1 MLEQEKTAQFT
12 ERHKEKLQE
21 AQKIIQENID
31 QKYYIIKRCFDEN
44 DLNDKTIIQNF
55 QQIAIELEEYFR
67 LSYEEPIF
75 HVSMIVEYII
85 KACKVRGFT
94 EGQIN
99 YAYTAF
105 SPPQY
110 LKYKRLLD
118 LSTSQSLS
126 SDRKRKED
134 STTRFNLFKK
144 KMKEA
149 YALVEDIGILE
160 RDDHQECW
168 ELSMDMVDLYEKK
181 LEEHN
186 IPITKS
192 KQQDVYES
200 GKDSTK
206 SKITYPP
213 TIPAKTQLVE
223 ALKRYWQA
231 WKKVTEIVEQEG
243 EEHFE
248 THEIM
253 VPEEETR
260 KIAEAFDTVSDL
272 LDPVLDKKWRMDH
285 LHWFKII
292 GVATEWFKHTGSTAS
307 KVQDFYGRWRSIT
320 REHVGARK
328 ENMPPFFDKV
338 VEMVPHYFLFFS
350 IWMSKVRIR
359 QGASFST
366 DLGPKLSEQSMR

>member
-1 MLEQEKTAQFT
+1 MQEQEKTAQLT

-31 QKYYIIKRCFDEN
+31 QKYHTIKRCFDEN

-67 LSYEEPIF
+67 LSYDNPEFQI
-75 HVSMIVEYII
+75 SCITEYII
-85 KACKVRGFT
+85 RACKTRGF
-94 EGQIN
+94 N
-99 YAYTAF
+99 YWQCEYVYHAF
-105 SPPQY
+105 SPPQFS
-110 LKYKRLLD
+110 KYKRKLD
-118 LSTSQSLS
+118 LSSMQSLES
-126 SDRKRKED
+126 SRKRKED
-134 STTRFNLFKK
+134 STLRFDLFKK

-149 YALVEDIGILE
+149 YALVEEIGILE

-223 ALKRYWQA
+223 ALKRYWQT

-338 VEMVPHYFLFFS
+338 VEMVPHYFLFLS